1 MKIEN
6 IKELFKK
13 IIPLNYHIFF
23 FIFFCIF
30 WAIAEFDPQTSIDGG
45 LIISGEV
52 IFPDDFKNVTS
63 IYFNG
68 WNTLHQINAIL
79 IKLNINQNLISFL
92 IVYLSSFALL
102 MGLYLFVYSFTN
114 LKLISV
120 LCAFTILIT
129 QKHFGHVDYPTLM
142 TSEHSYGLLSFSFY
156 TNCWK
161 LS

>member
-23 FIFFCIF
+23 YIFLHF

-68 WNTLHQINAIL
+68 WNTLH
-79 IKLNINQNLISFL
+79 
-92 IVYLSSFALL
+92 
-102 MGLYLFVYSFTN
+102 
-114 LKLISV
+114 
-120 LCAFTILIT
+120 
-129 QKHFGHVDYPTLM
+129 
-142 TSEHSYGLLSFSFY
+142 
-156 TNCWK
+156 
-161 LS
+161 